1 MYIYTLSIEMNNNY
15 ESGLFKKG
23 TKFSDKMFRDLVD
36 VIIDALKQQHSRKHQ
51 ERKGKKITKTFTA
64 LF

>member
-1 MYIYTLSIEMNNNY
+1 
-15 ESGLFKKG
+15 
-23 TKFSDKMFRDLVD
+23 MFRDLDD
-36 VIIDALKQQHSRKHQ
+36 VIIDALKQQHSRKDQ